1 MVDVI
6 LHRASMVVNTL
17 ERKMEK
23 KMEVLYTRIPPDLK
37 KQIQELANE
46 KKRSLN
52 NQVLIMLERSLRDR
66 S

>member
-52 NQVLIMLERSLRDR
+52 NQVLILLERALKDR

>member
-52 NQVLIMLERSLRDR
+52 NQVLVLLERAIRDR

>member
-1 MVDVI
+1 
-6 LHRASMVVNTL
+6 
-17 ERKMEK
+17 MEK

>member
-1 MVDVI
+1 MT
-6 LHRASMVVNTL
+6 VNTL
-17 ERKMEK
+17 ETKMEK

-37 KQIQELANE
+37 KQIQELASE

-52 NQVLIMLERSLRDR
+52 AQVLILLERAIRER